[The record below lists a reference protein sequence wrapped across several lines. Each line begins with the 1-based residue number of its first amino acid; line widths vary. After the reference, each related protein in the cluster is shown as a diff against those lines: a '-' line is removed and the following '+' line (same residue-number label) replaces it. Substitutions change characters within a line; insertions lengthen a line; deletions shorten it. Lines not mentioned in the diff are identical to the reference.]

1 MTAISRPSEI
11 ERPVAGGE
19 PAPVPEYVSDLVV
32 EVLRGLSVRY
42 LPINP
47 GSSFRGLHDSIVN
60 YGRNV
65 SPQLLL
71 CVHEEIAVAMAH
83 AYAKA
88 TRGVGVA
95 AVHDLVGLMHASMA
109 VYNAWCDGVPLLLLG
124 GGGPSNSS
132 IRRGI
137 DWVHSASAQASLVRE
152 FVKWDDEPADAE
164 ALLNAIARGHA
175 LAASAPAGPVYVT
188 LDMDLQE
195 NPVPEHGVAAPA
207 LDRCLPVR
215 VAAPASD
222 VERALD
228 LIVAAAQPVV
238 VAGNLGYD
246 PDATAPLVEFVE
258 LISAAYRD
266 DDNAVAFPTN
276 HPLNLSGDHGLLSEG
291 GTDLVIGI
299 GVSNLAEI
307 VAQCGPGTRVVD
319 VSLRHLRYRG
329 WTNAGAAPVAV
340 DAVVA
345 AEPAEG
351 IRQLLAAA
359 RVRLAGD
366 SDHRAGG
373 AARRHVVEQR
383 HKELRA
389 EQAATLRDRWDDL
402 PIAPQR
408 MAAEV
413 WHAVRDR
420 DWLLVLRNTRS
431 WLDGIWEFDG
441 AGQWLG
447 HSVGGGVGYG
457 PGAMLGGALAA
468 RDRGQLPVAI
478 IGDGDLHMGV
488 GALWT
493 AVHYEIPLLVVVN
506 NNRSFYNDEQHQRR
520 VAQRR
525 DRPVANAWIGMRMAD
540 PEVDFTV
547 LARGYGAWADAP
559 ITVSDQ
565 LGPALRS
572 AIEQVEA
579 GRVALLDVRTASE

>member
-1 MTAISRPSEI
+1 MTQTSGPSPI
-11 ERPVAGGE
+11 ERPAAGDGDAVK
-19 PAPVPEYVSDLVV
+19 PAFVSDLAVD
-32 EVLRGLSVRY
+32 VLRSLGVHY

-60 YGRNV
+60 YGGNE

-109 VYNAWCDGVPLLLLG
+109 VYNAWCDGVSLLVLG
-124 GGGPSNSS
+124 GGGPANTSL
-132 IRRGI
+132 RRGI
-137 DWVHSASAQASLVRE
+137 DWVHSASAQASFVRD
-152 FVKWDDEPADAE
+152 FVKWDDEPVDTE
-164 ALLNAIARGHA
+164 GLLNAIVRGHA
-175 LAASAPAGPVYVT
+175 LAASSPAGPVYVT

-195 NPVPEHGVAAPA
+195 TPLPAAHIELPDV
-207 LDRCLPVR
+207 DRCLPVS

-222 VERALD
+222 VDRALD
-228 LIVAAAQPVV
+228 LILAAKRPVV
-238 VAGNLGYD
+238 VAGNLGFD

-258 LISAAYRD
+258 LVAAAYRD
-266 DDNAVAFPTN
+266 DDNAVAFPTT
-276 HPLNLSGDHGLLSEG
+276 HPLNLSGDDRLLSG
-291 GTDLVIGI
+291 DDTDLVIAI

-307 VAQCGPGTRVVD
+307 VAHCDPGSRVVD

-329 WTNAGAAPVAV
+329 WTNAGGAPVGI
-340 DAVVA
+340 DIQVA
-345 AEPAEG
+345 AEPVEG
-351 IRQLLAAA
+351 LRQLLAAA
-359 RVRLAGD
+359 RHRLENDPRDDAR
-366 SDHRAGG
+366 S
-373 AARRHVVEQR
+373 ARRRAIEER
-383 HKELRA
+383 HRSLRD
-389 EQAATLRDRWDDL
+389 EQAAVLRDRWDEL

-413 WHAVRDR
+413 WNVVRDR

-431 WLDGIWEFDG
+431 WLDGVWEFDG

-447 HSVGGGVGYG
+447 HSAGGGVGYG

-478 IGDGDLHMGV
+478 IGDGDLHMGI

-493 AVHYEIPLLVVVN
+493 AVHYKIPLLVVVN

-520 VAQRR
+520 IAQWR

-540 PEVDFTV
+540 PEVDFTT

-559 ITVSDQ
+559 VTSPDH
-565 LGPALRS
+565 LAPALRS
-572 AIEQVEA
+572 ALERVDA
-579 GRVALLDVRTASE
+579 GGVAVVDVRTAPE

>member
-1 MTAISRPSEI
+1 MTQTRQ
-11 ERPVAGGE
+11 
-19 PAPVPEYVSDLVV
+19 PAPVERPIRGAEPVREPAYVSDRAVD
-32 EVLRGLSVRY
+32 VLRGLGVRY

-60 YGRNV
+60 YGGNE
-65 SPQLLL
+65 SPQLVL

-124 GGGPSNSS
+124 GGGPANSS

-137 DWVHSASAQASLVRE
+137 DWVHSASVQASLVRE
-152 FVKWDDEPADAE
+152 FVKWDDEPVDAE
-164 ALLNAIARGHA
+164 GLLNAIARGYA

-195 NPVPEHGVAAPA
+195 NPLPENGIAAPA
-207 LDRCLPVR
+207 LDRCLPVQ

-222 VERALD
+222 VERVLD
-228 LIVAAAQPVV
+228 LILAAAQPVV

-258 LISAAYRD
+258 LIAAAYRD

-276 HPLNLSGDHGLLSEG
+276 HPLNLSGDEKPLSDS
-291 GTDLVIGI
+291 GTDLVIAI

-329 WTNAGAAPVAV
+329 WTNAGATPAAADVH
-340 DAVVA
+340 VA
-345 AEPAEG
+345 AEPVEG
-351 IRQLLAAA
+351 VRQLLAAA
-359 RVRLAGD
+359 RPPLAGD
-366 SDHRAGG
+366 GDHGAR
-373 AARRHVVEQR
+373 AARRHLVEQR

-389 EQAATLRDRWDDL
+389 RQAATLRNRWDDV

-447 HSVGGGVGYG
+447 HSVGAGVGYG

-520 VAQRR
+520 VAQWR
-525 DRPVANAWIGMRMAD
+525 DRPVANAWIGMRMTD

-547 LARGYGAWADAP
+547 LARGYGAWANTPVIAP
-559 ITVSDQ
+559 DQ
-565 LGPALRS
+565 LAPALRS

-579 GRVALLDVRTASE
+579 GRVALLDVRTAPE